1 MNLVV
6 FPLVLFASGGLLW
19 LIAVGLWRWV
29 TFLWVGLLGCA
40 FLVGGFSGLLLD
52 FGVYIL
58 WVCCGCGFGGFTCLT
73 GFVSLVDSA

>member
-1 MNLVV
+1 MVC
-6 FPLVLFASGGLLW
+6 G
-19 LIAVGLWRWV
+19 VGYIFV
-29 TFLWVGLLGCA
+29 GGLLGCA

-73 GFVSLVDSA
+73 GFVSLVGSA